1 MWAGWEAPEETPYLF
16 QLLEVP
22 PVLGSRP
29 LPPASYPPV
38 LHLSDPSL
46 FRELFVCLFVCI
58 FVCCFQVGFFFLF
71 VFCFFGLSYGTWD
84 LTIPSQGL
92 NLGPLQWKS
101 RVLTSG
107 PPWMT
112 LSGSSSVVTAPSHP
126 SMVESLLLK
135 MHEIIWGPPG

>member
-1 MWAGWEAPEETPYLF
+1 M
-16 QLLEVP
+16 
-22 PVLGSRP
+22 
-29 LPPASYPPV
+29 

-46 FRELFVCLFVCI
+46 FREFFVCLFVYLSVV
-58 FVCCFQVGFFFLF
+58 FRLGFFF
-71 VFCFFGLSYGTWD
+71 VLSHGMWD

-92 NLGPLQWKS
+92 NLGPLQEKG

-126 SMVESLLLK
+126 SLVESLLLK
-135 MHEIIWGPPG
+135 MHEITWGPPG